1 MKTMKCKCPEIRPSC
16 MKRLFDLF
24 FRRLLICCVYVAL
37 QNGLSV
43 DAADQVVT
51 RNGTLFGTIESVS
64 TESVQ
69 LLPRGSTSAYREI
82 GVSDVVMIQFSD
94 EPQDLIE
101 AKRRLVKNDFVGAL
115 EAIQQV
121 DRDAIQ
127 GASVAIRG
135 EYAYVRAV
143 AAGHIAMGVTE
154 KISPAMSSIK
164 KVINQFTRSIHYYDL
179 LEIAGD
185 LEQALGRYDE
195 ATSLYKK
202 IASGPPPMVVR
213 AGRLQGDVLAAEGRY
228 PEAIKEFEK
237 VQSVDLVGGF
247 VEQEKMMAC
256 LGQAESLL
264 SLGRFSE
271 AASVIRTMLSGSLP
285 EDVPFSVTNVL
296 LGNAYSL
303 LGRALAEMKQDQDA
317 LIAYLTVD
325 LVYGD
330 APETH
335 AEALFHLSQL
345 WNRGGYPR
353 RAAEVRE
360 RLIKTYPQS
369 TWAAEL
375 DSSAN

>member
-1 MKTMKCKCPEIRPSC
+1 MKCKCPEIRPSR
-16 MKRLFDLF
+16 MARLFDLF
-24 FRRLLICCVYVAL
+24 LRQLLICCVYVAL
-37 QNGLSV
+37 QNGSSV

-51 RNGTLFGTIESVS
+51 RNETLFGKIESVS

-69 LLPRGSTSAYREI
+69 LLPRGSTSASREI

-101 AKRRLVKNDFVGAL
+101 AKRRLVKNNFVGAL

-121 DRDAIQ
+121 DKDAIQ
-127 GASVAIRG
+127 GASVAVRG

-143 AAGHIAMGVTE
+143 DAGHVAMGATE
-154 KISPAMSSIK
+154 KMSPALSSIK
-164 KVINQFTRSIHYYDL
+164 KVIDQFIRSIHYYDL
-179 LEIAGD
+179 LEVAGN

-195 ATSLYKK
+195 AASLYKK
-202 IASGPPPMVVR
+202 IANGPPPMVVR
-213 AGRLQGDVLAAEGRY
+213 AGRLQGDILAAEGRY

-256 LGQAESLL
+256 LGQAESLV

-271 AASVIRTMLSGSLP
+271 AASVIRSMLSGSPP
-285 EDVPFSVTNVL
+285 EDVPVSVTNVL

-335 AEALFHLSQL
+335 AEALFHLFQL

-375 DSSAN
+375 NSSAK

>member
-1 MKTMKCKCPEIRPSC
+1 
-16 MKRLFDLF
+16 
-24 FRRLLICCVYVAL
+24 AL
-37 QNGLSV
+37 QSGASV

-51 RNGTLFGTIESVS
+51 RNETLFGKIESVS
-64 TESVQ
+64 TEAVQ
-69 LLPRGSTSAYREI
+69 LLPRGSASAAREI

-101 AKRRLVKNDFVGAL
+101 AKRRLVKNNFVGAL

-121 DRDAIQ
+121 DEDEIQ
-127 GASVAIRG
+127 SASVAVRG

-143 AAGHIAMGVTE
+143 AGGHVAMGAAG
-154 KISPAMSSIK
+154 KISSALSSIK
-164 KVINQFTRSIHYYDL
+164 NVIDQFTRSIHYYEL
-179 LEIAGD
+179 LEVAGD

-195 ATSLYKK
+195 AASRYKK
-202 IASGPPPMVVR
+202 IALGPPPMVVR
-213 AGRLQGDVLAAEGRY
+213 AGRLKGDVLAAEGRY
-228 PEAIKEFEK
+228 PEAITEFEK

-271 AASVIRTMLSGSLP
+271 AASLIRTMLSGSHP
-285 EDVPFSVTNVL
+285 EEVPIATTNVL

-303 LGRALAEMKQDQDA
+303 LGRSLAEMKQDQDA

-330 APETH
+330 SPETH
-335 AEALFHLSQL
+335 AEALFQLFQL
-345 WNRGGYPR
+345 WNSGGYPR
-353 RAAEVRE
+353 RAEEVRK
-360 RLIKTYPQS
+360 RLMKTYPQS
-369 TWAAEL
+369 TWATDL
-375 DSSAN
+375 NPSTK

>member
-1 MKTMKCKCPEIRPSC
+1 MKYKYLERNPS
-16 MKRLFDLF
+16 RILGLFDLF
-24 FRRLLICCVYVAL
+24 LRWLVVCCIYAAL
-37 QNGLSV
+37 QSGASV

-51 RNGTLFGTIESVS
+51 RNETLFGKIESVS
-64 TESVQ
+64 TEAVQ
-69 LLPRGSTSAYREI
+69 LLPRGSASAAREI

-101 AKRRLVKNDFVGAL
+101 AKRRLVKNNFVGAL

-121 DRDAIQ
+121 DEDEIQ
-127 GASVAIRG
+127 SASVTVRG

-143 AAGHIAMGVTE
+143 AGGHVAMGAAG
-154 KISPAMSSIK
+154 KISSALSSIK
-164 KVINQFTRSIHYYDL
+164 NVIDQFTRSIHYYEL
-179 LEIAGD
+179 LEVAGD

-195 ATSLYKK
+195 AASWYKK
-202 IASGPPPMVVR
+202 IAIGPPPMVVR
-213 AGRLQGDVLAAEGRY
+213 AGRLKGDVLAAEGRHL
-228 PEAIKEFEK
+228 EAITEFEK

-271 AASVIRTMLSGSLP
+271 AASLIRTMLSGSHP
-285 EDVPFSVTNVL
+285 EEVPIATTNVL

-303 LGRALAEMKQDQDA
+303 LGRSLAEMKQDQDA

-335 AEALFHLSQL
+335 AEALFQLFQL

-353 RAAEVRE
+353 RAEEVRKK
-360 RLIKTYPQS
+360 LMKTYPKS
-369 TWAAEL
+369 TWATEL
-375 DSSAN
+375 NPSTK

>member
-1 MKTMKCKCPEIRPSC
+1 MKSKYLGIRPSRITRLLNLFL
-16 MKRLFDLF
+16 KRLLV
-24 FRRLLICCVYVAL
+24 CCIYIAL
-37 QNGLSV
+37 QNELSV

-51 RNGTLFGTIESVS
+51 RNETLFGKIESVS
-64 TESVQ
+64 IDSVQ
-69 LLPRGSTSAYREI
+69 LLPRGSTRGVREI

-101 AKRRLVKNDFVGAL
+101 AKRLLVKNNFVGAL

-121 DRDAIQ
+121 DTDEIQ
-127 GASVAIRG
+127 NASVAVRG
-135 EYAYVRAV
+135 EYAYVQAV
-143 AAGHIAMGVTE
+143 AAGHVAIDATE
-154 KISPAMSSIK
+154 KISPALSSVK
-164 KVINQFTRSIHYYDL
+164 KAIDQFTRSIHYYDL
-179 LEIAGD
+179 LEVAGD

-195 ATSLYKK
+195 AASLYGK
-202 IASGPPPMVVR
+202 ISLGPPPMVVR
-213 AGRLQGDVLAAEGRY
+213 AGRLKGNVLAAEGRHL
-228 PEAIKEFEK
+228 EAIKEFEK

-256 LGQAESLL
+256 LGRAESLL
-264 SLGRFSE
+264 SLGRFGE
-271 AASVIRTMLSGSLP
+271 AATLIRTMLSGSRP
-285 EDVPFSVTNVL
+285 EDVPVPVTNVL
-296 LGNAYSL
+296 LGTAYSL
-303 LGRALAEMKQDQDA
+303 LGRALTEMGQDQDA

-335 AEALFHLSQL
+335 AEALFHLFQL

-360 RLIKTYPQS
+360 RLVKTYPRS

-375 DSSAN
+375 NPSAK

>member
-1 MKTMKCKCPEIRPSC
+1 MKYEYLERNPS
-16 MKRLFDLF
+16 RILGLFDLF
-24 FRRLLICCVYVAL
+24 LTWLVVCCIYVAL
-37 QNGLSV
+37 QSGASV

-51 RNGTLFGTIESVS
+51 RNETLFGKIESVS
-64 TESVQ
+64 TEAVQ
-69 LLPRGSTSAYREI
+69 LLPRGSVSAARKI
-82 GVSDVVMIQFSD
+82 GVSDIVMIQFSD

-101 AKRRLVKNDFVGAL
+101 AKRRLVKNNFVGAL

-121 DRDAIQ
+121 DEDEIQ
-127 GASVAIRG
+127 SASVAVRG

-143 AAGHIAMGVTE
+143 AGGHVAMGAAG
-154 KISPAMSSIK
+154 KISSALSSIK
-164 KVINQFTRSIHYYDL
+164 NVIDQFTRSIHYYEL
-179 LEIAGD
+179 LEVAGD

-195 ATSLYKK
+195 AASLYKK
-202 IASGPPPMVVR
+202 IAIGPPPMVVR
-213 AGRLQGDVLAAEGRY
+213 AGRLKGDVLAAEGRHL
-228 PEAIKEFEK
+228 EAITEFEK

-271 AASVIRTMLSGSLP
+271 AASLIRTMLSGSHP
-285 EDVPFSVTNVL
+285 EEVPIATTHVL

-335 AEALFHLSQL
+335 AEALFQLFQL

-353 RAAEVRE
+353 RAEEVRKK
-360 RLIKTYPQS
+360 LMKTYPKS
-369 TWAAEL
+369 TWATEL
-375 DSSAN
+375 NPSTK

>member
-1 MKTMKCKCPEIRPSC
+1 MKYKYLERNPS
-16 MKRLFDLF
+16 RILGLFDLF
-24 FRRLLICCVYVAL
+24 LTWLVVCCIYVAL
-37 QNGLSV
+37 QSGASV

-51 RNGTLFGTIESVS
+51 RNETLFGKIESVS
-64 TESVQ
+64 TEAVQ
-69 LLPRGSTSAYREI
+69 LLPRGSASAAREI

-101 AKRRLVKNDFVGAL
+101 AKRRLVKNNFVGAL

-121 DRDAIQ
+121 DEDEIQ
-127 GASVAIRG
+127 SASVAVRG

-143 AAGHIAMGVTE
+143 AGGHVAMGAAG
-154 KISPAMSSIK
+154 KISSALSSIK
-164 KVINQFTRSIHYYDL
+164 NVIDQFTRSIHYYEL
-179 LEIAGD
+179 LEVAGD

-195 ATSLYKK
+195 AASWYKK
-202 IASGPPPMVVR
+202 IAIGPPPMVVR
-213 AGRLQGDVLAAEGRY
+213 AGRLKGDVLAAEGRY

-271 AASVIRTMLSGSLP
+271 AASLIRTMLSGSHP
-285 EDVPFSVTNVL
+285 EEVPIATTHVL

-303 LGRALAEMKQDQDA
+303 LGRALAEMKKDQDA

-325 LVYGD
+325 LVYSD
-330 APETH
+330 APDTH
-335 AEALFHLSQL
+335 AEALFQLFQL

-353 RAAEVRE
+353 RAEEVRKK
-360 RLIKTYPQS
+360 LMKTYPKS
-369 TWAAEL
+369 TWATEL
-375 DSSAN
+375 NPSTK

>member
-1 MKTMKCKCPEIRPSC
+1 MKYKYLEINPS
-16 MKRLFDLF
+16 RITGLFDLF
-24 FRRLLICCVYVAL
+24 LRRLVVCCIYVAL
-37 QNGLSV
+37 QSGASV

-51 RNGTLFGTIESVS
+51 RNETLFGKIESVS
-64 TESVQ
+64 TEAVQ
-69 LLPRGSTSAYREI
+69 LLPRGSASAARKI
-82 GVSDVVMIQFSD
+82 SVSDVVMIQFSD

-101 AKRRLVKNDFVGAL
+101 AKRRLVKNNFVGAL

-121 DRDAIQ
+121 DEDQIQ
-127 GASVAIRG
+127 SASVAVRG

-143 AAGHIAMGVTE
+143 AGGHVAMGAAG
-154 KISPAMSSIK
+154 KISSALSSIK
-164 KVINQFTRSIHYYDL
+164 NVIDQFTRSIHYYEL
-179 LEIAGD
+179 LEVAGD

-195 ATSLYKK
+195 AASLYKK
-202 IASGPPPMVVR
+202 IALGPPPMVVR
-213 AGRLQGDVLAAEGRY
+213 GGRLKGGVLAAEGRY

-271 AASVIRTMLSGSLP
+271 AVSLIRTMLSGSHP
-285 EDVPFSVTNVL
+285 EEVPIATTNVL

-303 LGRALAEMKQDQDA
+303 LGRSLAEMKQDQDA

-335 AEALFHLSQL
+335 AEALFQLSQL

-353 RAAEVRE
+353 RAEEVRKK
-360 RLIKTYPQS
+360 LMKTYPKS
-369 TWAAEL
+369 TWATEL
-375 DSSAN
+375 NPSTK

>member
-1 MKTMKCKCPEIRPSC
+1 MKYEYLERNPS
-16 MKRLFDLF
+16 RILGLFDLF
-24 FRRLLICCVYVAL
+24 LRSLVVCCIYAAL
-37 QNGLSV
+37 QSGASV

-51 RNGTLFGTIESVS
+51 RNETLFGKIESVS
-64 TESVQ
+64 TEAVQ
-69 LLPRGSTSAYREI
+69 LLPRGSVSAARKI
-82 GVSDVVMIQFSD
+82 GVSDIVMIQFSD
-94 EPQDLIE
+94 EPQGLIE
-101 AKRRLVKNDFVGAL
+101 AKRRLVKNNFVGAL

-121 DRDAIQ
+121 DEDEIQ
-127 GASVAIRG
+127 SASVAVRG

-143 AAGHIAMGVTE
+143 AGGHVAMGAAG
-154 KISPAMSSIK
+154 KISSALSSIK
-164 KVINQFTRSIHYYDL
+164 NVIDQFTRSIHYYEL
-179 LEIAGD
+179 LEVAGD

-195 ATSLYKK
+195 AASWYKK
-202 IASGPPPMVVR
+202 IALGPPPMVVR
-213 AGRLQGDVLAAEGRY
+213 AGRLKGDVLAAEGRY

-271 AASVIRTMLSGSLP
+271 AASLIRTMLSGSHP
-285 EDVPFSVTNVL
+285 EEVPIATTNVL

-303 LGRALAEMKQDQDA
+303 LGRSLAEMKQDQDA

-335 AEALFHLSQL
+335 AEALFQLFQL

-353 RAAEVRE
+353 RAEEVRKK
-360 RLIKTYPQS
+360 LMKTYPKS
-369 TWAAEL
+369 TWATEL
-375 DSSAN
+375 NPSTK

>member
-1 MKTMKCKCPEIRPSC
+1 MKYKNIEIKSGRILG
-16 MKRLFDLF
+16 LFDSFLS
-24 FRRLLICCVYVAL
+24 RLVVCCIHVAL
-37 QNGLSV
+37 QSGASV

-51 RNGTLFGTIESVS
+51 RNETLFGKIESVS
-64 TESVQ
+64 TEAVQ
-69 LLPRGSTSAYREI
+69 LLTRGSASAAREI

-101 AKRRLVKNDFVGAL
+101 AKRRLVKNNFVGAL

-121 DRDAIQ
+121 DEDEIQ
-127 GASVAIRG
+127 SASVAVRG

-143 AAGHIAMGVTE
+143 AGGHVAMGAGG
-154 KISPAMSSIK
+154 KISSALSSIK
-164 KVINQFTRSIHYYDL
+164 NAIDQFTRSIHYYEL
-179 LEIAGD
+179 LEVAGD

-195 ATSLYKK
+195 AASLYKK
-202 IASGPPPMVVR
+202 IALGPPPMLVR
-213 AGRLQGDVLAAEGRY
+213 AGRLKGDVLAAEGRY
-228 PEAIKEFEK
+228 PEAIEEFEK

-247 VEQEKMMAC
+247 VEEEKMMAC

-271 AASVIRTMLSGSLP
+271 AASLIRTMLSGSRP
-285 EDVPFSVTNVL
+285 EEVPIATTNVL

-330 APETH
+330 APDTH
-335 AEALFHLSQL
+335 AEALFHLFQL

-353 RAAEVRE
+353 RAEEVRK
-360 RLIKTYPQS
+360 RLMKTYPKS
-369 TWAAEL
+369 TWATEL
-375 DSSAN
+375 NPSTK

>member
-1 MKTMKCKCPEIRPSC
+1 MKYKNLEIKSGRILG
-16 MKRLFDLF
+16 LFDLF
-24 FRRLLICCVYVAL
+24 LSRLVVCCIHVAL
-37 QNGLSV
+37 QSGATV

-51 RNGTLFGTIESVS
+51 RNETLFGKIESVS
-64 TESVQ
+64 TEAVQ
-69 LLPRGSTSAYREI
+69 LLTRGSASAAREI

-101 AKRRLVKNDFVGAL
+101 AKRRLVKNNFVGAL

-121 DRDAIQ
+121 DEDEIQ
-127 GASVAIRG
+127 SASVAVRG

-143 AAGHIAMGVTE
+143 AGGHVAMGAGG
-154 KISPAMSSIK
+154 KISSALSSIK
-164 KVINQFTRSIHYYDL
+164 NAIDQFTRSIHYYEL
-179 LEIAGD
+179 LEVAGD

-195 ATSLYKK
+195 AASLYKK
-202 IASGPPPMVVR
+202 IALGPPPMLVR
-213 AGRLQGDVLAAEGRY
+213 AGRLKGDVLAAEGRY
-228 PEAIKEFEK
+228 PEAIEEFEK

-247 VEQEKMMAC
+247 VEEEKMMAC

-271 AASVIRTMLSGSLP
+271 AASLIRTMLSGSRP
-285 EDVPFSVTNVL
+285 EEVPIATTNVL

-303 LGRALAEMKQDQDA
+303 LGRALAELKQDQDA

-330 APETH
+330 APDTH
-335 AEALFHLSQL
+335 AEALFHLFQL

-353 RAAEVRE
+353 RAEEVRK
-360 RLIKTYPQS
+360 RLMKTYPKS
-369 TWAAEL
+369 TWATEL
-375 DSSAN
+375 NPSTK

>member
-1 MKTMKCKCPEIRPSC
+1 MKYKYLEINPSRIL
-16 MKRLFDLF
+16 RLFDLF
-24 FRRLLICCVYVAL
+24 LRSLVVCCIYAAL
-37 QNGLSV
+37 QSGASV

-51 RNGTLFGTIESVS
+51 RDETLFGKIESVS
-64 TESVQ
+64 TEAVQ
-69 LLPRGSTSAYREI
+69 LLPRGSAGAAREI

-101 AKRRLVKNDFVGAL
+101 AKRRLVKNNFVGAL

-121 DRDAIQ
+121 DEDEIQ
-127 GASVAIRG
+127 SASVAVRG

-143 AAGHIAMGVTE
+143 AGGHVAMGAAG
-154 KISPAMSSIK
+154 KISSALSSIK
-164 KVINQFTRSIHYYDL
+164 NAIDQFTRSIHYYEL
-179 LEIAGD
+179 LEVAGD

-195 ATSLYKK
+195 AASRYKK
-202 IASGPPPMVVR
+202 IALGPPPMVVR
-213 AGRLQGDVLAAEGRY
+213 AGRLKGDVLAAEGRY

-264 SLGRFSE
+264 SLGQFSE
-271 AASVIRTMLSGSLP
+271 AASLIRTMLSGRHP
-285 EDVPFSVTNVL
+285 EEVPIATTNVL

-335 AEALFHLSQL
+335 AEALFQLFQL

-353 RAAEVRE
+353 RAEEVRKK
-360 RLIKTYPQS
+360 LMKTYPKS
-369 TWAAEL
+369 TWATEL
-375 DSSAN
+375 NPSTK

>member
-1 MKTMKCKCPEIRPSC
+1 MT
-16 MKRLFDLF
+16 RLFDLF

-51 RNGTLFGTIESVS
+51 RNETLFGTIESVS
-64 TESVQ
+64 SESVQ
-69 LLPRGSTSAYREI
+69 LLPRGSTSASREI

-101 AKRRLVKNDFVGAL
+101 AKRRLVKNNFVGAL

-121 DRDAIQ
+121 DKDAIQ
-127 GASVAIRG
+127 GASVAVRG

-143 AAGHIAMGVTE
+143 AAGHVAMGATE
-154 KISPAMSSIK
+154 KISPALSSIK
-164 KVINQFTRSIHYYDL
+164 KVIDQFTRSIHYYDL
-179 LEIAGD
+179 LEVAGD

-195 ATSLYKK
+195 AASLYKK
-202 IASGPPPMVVR
+202 IAIGPPPMVVR

-271 AASVIRTMLSGSLP
+271 AASIIRTMLSGSLP
-285 EDVPFSVTNVL
+285 EDVPVSVTNVL
-296 LGNAYSL
+296 LGNGYSL
-303 LGRALAEMKQDQDA
+303 LGRALAEMEQDQDA

-335 AEALFHLSQL
+335 AEALFHLFQL

-375 DSSAN
+375 NSSAK

>member
-1 MKTMKCKCPEIRPSC
+1 MKCKCPEIRPSR
-16 MKRLFDLF
+16 MARLFDLF
-24 FRRLLICCVYVAL
+24 LRQLLICCVYVAL
-37 QNGLSV
+37 QNGSSV

-51 RNGTLFGTIESVS
+51 RNETLFGKIESVS

-69 LLPRGSTSAYREI
+69 LLPRGSTSAAREI

-101 AKRRLVKNDFVGAL
+101 AKRQLEKNNFVGAL

-121 DRDAIQ
+121 DKDEIQ
-127 GASVAIRG
+127 SASVAVRG

-143 AAGHIAMGVTE
+143 AAGHVAMGANE
-154 KISPAMSSIK
+154 KMSPALSSVK
-164 KVINQFTRSIHYYDL
+164 KVIDQFTRSIHYYEL
-179 LEIAGD
+179 LEVAGG
-185 LEQALGRYDE
+185 LEQSLGRYDE
-195 ATSLYKK
+195 AALLYKK
-202 IASGPPPMVVR
+202 IELGPPPMVVR
-213 AGRLQGDVLAAEGRY
+213 AGRLQGDVLAAEGRHI
-228 PEAIKEFEK
+228 EAIREFEK

-264 SLGRFSE
+264 SLDRSSE
-271 AASVIRTMLSGSLP
+271 AASLIRTMLSGSLP
-285 EDVPFSVTNVL
+285 EDVPVNVTNIL

-303 LGRALAEMKQDQDA
+303 LGRAFAEMKQDQEA

-330 APETH
+330 ASETH
-335 AEALFHLSQL
+335 AEALFHLFQL
-345 WNRGGYPR
+345 WTRGGYPR
-353 RAAEVRE
+353 RAAEVQE
-360 RLIKTYPQS
+360 RLTKTYPQS

-375 DSSAN
+375 NLPAK

>member
-1 MKTMKCKCPEIRPSC
+1 MKYKYLEINPS
-16 MKRLFDLF
+16 RILGLFDLF
-24 FRRLLICCVYVAL
+24 LRWLVVCCIYAAL
-37 QNGLSV
+37 QSGASV

-51 RNGTLFGTIESVS
+51 RNETLFGKIESVS
-64 TESVQ
+64 TEAVQ
-69 LLPRGSTSAYREI
+69 LLPRGSASAAREI

-101 AKRRLVKNDFVGAL
+101 AKRRLVKNNFVGAL

-121 DRDAIQ
+121 DEDEIQ
-127 GASVAIRG
+127 SASVAVRG

-143 AAGHIAMGVTE
+143 VGGHVAMGAAG
-154 KISPAMSSIK
+154 KISSALSSIK
-164 KVINQFTRSIHYYDL
+164 NAIDQFTRSIHYYEL
-179 LEIAGD
+179 LEVAGD

-195 ATSLYKK
+195 AASRYKK
-202 IASGPPPMVVR
+202 IALGPPPMVVR
-213 AGRLQGDVLAAEGRY
+213 AGRLKGDVLAAEGRY

-271 AASVIRTMLSGSLP
+271 AASLIRTMLSGSHP
-285 EDVPFSVTNVL
+285 EEVPIATTNVL

-303 LGRALAEMKQDQDA
+303 LGRSLAEMKQDQDA

-335 AEALFHLSQL
+335 AEALFQLFQL

-353 RAAEVRE
+353 RAEEVRKK
-360 RLIKTYPQS
+360 LMKTYPKS
-369 TWAAEL
+369 TWATEL
-375 DSSAN
+375 NPSTK

>member
-1 MKTMKCKCPEIRPSC
+1 MKYKYLEINPS
-16 MKRLFDLF
+16 RILGLFDLF
-24 FRRLLICCVYVAL
+24 LRWLVVCCLYAAL
-37 QNGLSV
+37 QSGASV

-51 RNGTLFGTIESVS
+51 RNETLFGKIESVS
-64 TESVQ
+64 TEAVQ
-69 LLPRGSTSAYREI
+69 LLPRGSAGAAREI
-82 GVSDVVMIQFSD
+82 DVSDVVMIQFSD

-101 AKRRLVKNDFVGAL
+101 AKRRLVKNNFVGAL

-121 DRDAIQ
+121 DEDEIQ
-127 GASVAIRG
+127 SASVAVRG

-143 AAGHIAMGVTE
+143 AGGHVAMGAAG
-154 KISPAMSSIK
+154 KISSALSSIK
-164 KVINQFTRSIHYYDL
+164 NVIDQFTRSIHYYEL
-179 LEIAGD
+179 LEVAGD

-195 ATSLYKK
+195 AASLYKK
-202 IASGPPPMVVR
+202 IAIGPPPMVVR
-213 AGRLQGDVLAAEGRY
+213 AGRLKGDVLAAEGRY

-271 AASVIRTMLSGSLP
+271 AVSLIRTMLSGSHP
-285 EDVPFSVTNVL
+285 EEVPIATTHVL

-335 AEALFHLSQL
+335 AEALFQLFQL

-353 RAAEVRE
+353 RAEEVRKK
-360 RLIKTYPQS
+360 LMKTYPKS
-369 TWAAEL
+369 TWATEL
-375 DSSAN
+375 NPSTK

>member
-1 MKTMKCKCPEIRPSC
+1 MKYEYLERNPS
-16 MKRLFDLF
+16 RILGLFDLF
-24 FRRLLICCVYVAL
+24 LTWLVVCCIYVAL
-37 QNGLSV
+37 QSGASV

-51 RNGTLFGTIESVS
+51 RNETLFGKIESVS
-64 TESVQ
+64 TEAVQ
-69 LLPRGSTSAYREI
+69 LLPRGSVSAARKI
-82 GVSDVVMIQFSD
+82 GVSDIVMIQFSD

-101 AKRRLVKNDFVGAL
+101 AKRRLVKNNFVGAL

-121 DRDAIQ
+121 DEDEIQ
-127 GASVAIRG
+127 SASVAVRG

-143 AAGHIAMGVTE
+143 AGGHVAMGAAG
-154 KISPAMSSIK
+154 KISSALSSIK
-164 KVINQFTRSIHYYDL
+164 NVIDQFTRSIHYYEL
-179 LEIAGD
+179 LEVAGD

-195 ATSLYKK
+195 AASWYKK
-202 IASGPPPMVVR
+202 IALGPPPMVVR
-213 AGRLQGDVLAAEGRY
+213 AGRLKGDVLAAEGRHL
-228 PEAIKEFEK
+228 EAITEFEK

-271 AASVIRTMLSGSLP
+271 AASLIRTMLSGSHP
-285 EDVPFSVTNVL
+285 EEVPIATTHVL

-335 AEALFHLSQL
+335 AEALFQLFQL

-353 RAAEVRE
+353 RAEEVRKK
-360 RLIKTYPQS
+360 LMKTYPKS
-369 TWAAEL
+369 TWATEL
-375 DSSAN
+375 NPSTK

>member
-1 MKTMKCKCPEIRPSC
+1 MKYKYLERNPS
-16 MKRLFDLF
+16 RILGLFDLF
-24 FRRLLICCVYVAL
+24 LRWLVVCCIYVAL
-37 QNGLSV
+37 QSGASV

-51 RNGTLFGTIESVS
+51 RNETLFGKIESVS
-64 TESVQ
+64 TEAVQ
-69 LLPRGSTSAYREI
+69 LLPRGSVSAARKI
-82 GVSDVVMIQFSD
+82 GVSDIVMIQFSD

-101 AKRRLVKNDFVGAL
+101 AKRRLVKNNFVGAL

-121 DRDAIQ
+121 DEDEIQ
-127 GASVAIRG
+127 SASVAVRG

-143 AAGHIAMGVTE
+143 AGGHVAMGAAG
-154 KISPAMSSIK
+154 KISSALSSIK
-164 KVINQFTRSIHYYDL
+164 NVIDQFTRSIHYYEL
-179 LEIAGD
+179 LEVAGD

-195 ATSLYKK
+195 AASLYKK
-202 IASGPPPMVVR
+202 IAIGPPPMVVR
-213 AGRLQGDVLAAEGRY
+213 AGRLKGDVLAAEGRY

-271 AASVIRTMLSGSLP
+271 AASLIRTMLSGSHP
-285 EDVPFSVTNVL
+285 EEVPVATTNVL

-335 AEALFHLSQL
+335 AEALFQLFQL

-353 RAAEVRE
+353 RAEEVRKK
-360 RLIKTYPQS
+360 LMKTYPKS
-369 TWAAEL
+369 TWATEL
-375 DSSAN
+375 NPSTK